1 MDWDLEVDV
10 VCTGAGAAGL
20 ATAISVGVLGGEVF
34 IADCS
39 AGAPVPAGGDGMH
52 PWLGTGV
59 GDTETDAYLASL
71 SSDLGPFRRSVR
83 DIAVPISVVH
93 QPPLASGRNVA
104 PFVGSRLRDWAARCL
119 ASSYG
124 YLYTRVANWHTTTLH
139 TADGELIEVAEIG
152 SITPDPFDVG
162 GSVLDWLTA
171 EAHDRNV
178 AIEPDC
184 ALQRIV
190 FEDGYAVG
198 AVFTT
203 SDGTLAIRAR
213 NGVTVVAPSSPNV
226 RATAPRQPFTD
237 DATMRVCLVTRYASR
252 FGRVEL
258 LTSNPLARCAPST
271 CGPANRALHV
281 NMHETQ
287 AHSVASRCG
296 KVHGYPP
303 IGQ

>member
-20 ATAISVGVLGGEVF
+20 ATAISVGVLGGEVY

-39 AGAPVPAGGDGMH
+39 AGAPVSAGGDVMR
-52 PWLGTGV
+52 PWLCTGV

-83 DIAVPISVVH
+83 DVAVPISVVH
-93 QPPLASGRNVA
+93 QPPLQSGRNVA

-139 TADGELIEVAEIG
+139 TADGDLIEVAEIG

-171 EAHDRNV
+171 EARDRDV

-190 FEDGYAVG
+190 FEEGRAVG

-213 NGVTVVAPSSPNV
+213 NGVTVVAPSSSNV
-226 RATAPRQPFTD
+226 RATMPQQPSTD
-237 DATMRVCLVTRYASR
+237 DAPLRVCLVTRYASR

-258 LTSNPLARCAPST
+258 LTSEPLARCGPST
-271 CGPANRALHV
+271 CLPANRALHV
-281 NMHETQ
+281 NMRETQ
-287 AHSVASRCG
+287 ARSVASRCG

-303 IGQ
+303 IGL